1 MDRWCFVILIE
12 EIDTLRPFYHYWG
25 KAASEND
32 GSYHLLVYH
41 ALDVAAVGNVFLAQN
56 TPVCEKIAQ
65 LASLSPDIFRE
76 WFTFALALHDL
87 GKFADSFQ
95 NLRCQILHKLQGKV
109 SKRKYAIKHDTLG
122 WLLWKKHL
130 REKMAGR
137 GLISVSAGSERKRG
151 GEVPF
156 DCWIKAVVGHHG
168 VPPEMGIDTGL
179 DKDFAEQDIN
189 AATEFITELIA
200 FMLPMEKTFPNTD
213 KRQAKLASWWL
224 AGLTVFSDWL
234 GSNVIF
240 FTYDTRV
247 MPLSDYW
254 QETQLKAAKALA
266 EVGML
271 KNKPSNLLDITNLI
285 KENNKVTM
293 TPLQKLAADQHIS
306 PAPHLF
312 ILEDVT
318 GAGKTE
324 AAVLLAH
331 KLMQVGQ
338 GNGIY
343 FALPTM
349 ATANAMYTR
358 MSAIYKKMF
367 DSSAYPSLVL
377 AHGSREMAKEFQQS
391 IVPDNSSLESHY
403 EQDELAAS
411 AHCNAW
417 LADNKKKALLADVGV
432 GTIDQALLAIL
443 PSHHQSLR
451 LLGLMHKILIVDEV
465 HACDAYMHEL
475 LRALLHAHAVVGGSA
490 ILLSAT
496 LPQQQR
502 QELLHSFAK
511 GGGWADVKVRSKNYP
526 LLTCLSANN
535 FSETAVATRAEVKRN
550 VAVQFLSEEQAVY
563 SLLNET
569 AKRGQC
575 ACWIRNTVRD
585 ATIAYQKIKAL
596 YPGMQVELFHAR
608 FALGDRLDIEAQVV
622 ERFGKDSNATM
633 RAGRVLIATQVVEQS
648 LDLDFDTLITDL
660 APIDLIIQR
669 AGRLR
674 RHTRDKDGDPVVG
687 TDQRDKVCLHIFAPQ
702 FTETPDAGWYKDFFP
717 QAQKVYEDHGRLWL
731 TAKILQKRKFFSV
744 PQDMRSMIEKVY
756 DREAKIPDGLDFRSI
771 EADGN
776 RRAQAST
783 AVLNKIPLKD
793 GYTQSSMEVCWD
805 ESITPTRLGEP
816 TTTVY
821 LAKWSNESLQPWVQ
835 GEHAW
840 RMSSVTIRSFYVK
853 GEVRQADIPPE
864 EIKKSKEQL
873 PAKGKWGALL
883 PLVQHNGEWRGVLQG
898 EKQRYNFIYCDKL
911 GLVLEEQTPRSP
923 RQRG

>member
-1 MDRWCFVILIE
+1 MVQER
-12 EIDTLRPFYHYWG
+12 YYQYWG
-25 KAASEND
+25 KAGREDRD
-32 GSYHLLVYH
+32 GYHLLIYH

-56 TPVCEKIAQ
+56 TPICEKIAQ
-65 LASLSPDIFRE
+65 LTGLSADIFQS

-87 GKFADSFQ
+87 GKFAESFQ
-95 NLRCQILHKLQGKV
+95 NLRPLILYKLQDKK
-109 SKRKYAIKHDTLG
+109 STRKYAIKHDTLG
-122 WLLWKKHL
+122 WLLWQRHL
-130 REKMAGR
+130 REKMAQR
-137 GLISVSAGSERKRG
+137 DLLVALVGSERRRQ

-168 VPPEMGIDTGL
+168 VPPETKDTKL
-179 DKDFAEQDIN
+179 DKDFTEQDMN
-189 AATEFITELIA
+189 AAMEFINELIT
-200 FMLPMEKTFPNTD
+200 FMLPSDKTFPHVD
-213 KRQAKLASWWL
+213 KRKTKLASWWL

-234 GSNVIF
+234 GSNVKF
-240 FTYDTRV
+240 FPYDIRV
-247 MPLSDYW
+247 MPLADYW
-254 QETQLKAAKALA
+254 QATQVKATKAIA

-271 KNKPSNLLDITNLI
+271 KNKPSALLDITNLV
-285 KENNKVTM
+285 KENNKITM
-293 TPLQKLAADQHIS
+293 TPLQKLAYQQNIFS
-306 PAPHLF
+306 SPHLF

-331 KLMQVGQ
+331 KLMRAGQ
-338 GNGIY
+338 GSGIY

-349 ATANAMYTR
+349 ATANAMYAR
-358 MSAIYKKMF
+358 MRVIYQQMF
-367 DSSAYPSLVL
+367 DTSAYPSLVL
-377 AHGSREMAKEFQQS
+377 AHGSRDMAKEFQQS
-391 IVPDNSSLESHY
+391 IVPDNSSLEAHY
-403 EQDELAAS
+403 AQNELAAS

-417 LADNKKKALLADVGV
+417 LADNRKKALLADVGV

-475 LRALLHAHAVVGGSA
+475 LRGLLEAHAIAGGSA

-502 QELLHSFAK
+502 QALLNSFAK
-511 GGGWADVKVRSKNYP
+511 GRKWDEIKVSNDNYP

-550 VAVQFLSEEQAVY
+550 VAVQFLAEEQAVY
-563 SLLNET
+563 SLLAET

-585 ATIAYQKIKAL
+585 AVAAYQKIKAM
-596 YPGMQVELFHAR
+596 YPDMQVELFHAR
-608 FALGDRLDIEAQVV
+608 FALGDRLDIETQVV
-622 ERFGKDSNATM
+622 QRFGKDSNTTT
-633 RAGRVLIATQVVEQS
+633 RTGRVLIATQVVEQS

-674 RHTRDKDGDPVVG
+674 RHTRDKDGNSVVG

-717 QAQKVYEDHGRLWL
+717 HAQKIYEDHGRLWL
-731 TAKILQKRKFFSV
+731 TAKILQERKIFSV
-744 PQDMRSMIEKVY
+744 PQDMRNMIEYVY
-756 DREAKIPDGLDFRSI
+756 DGNAELPVSLDSRAI

-776 RRAQAST
+776 RRAQKSN
-783 AVLNKIPLKD
+783 AVINKLCLKD
-793 GYTQSSMEVCWD
+793 GYTKSAMEVCWD
-805 ESITPTRLGEP
+805 ESSTPTRLGEP

-821 LAKWSNESLQPWVQ
+821 LAKWDGSSLQPWIQ

-840 RMSSVTIRSFYVK
+840 RMSSVAIRTFYVK
-853 GEVRQADIPPE
+853 K
-864 EIKKSKEQL
+864 EIWPDEITKAEIAKCKEQL
-873 PAKGKWGALL
+873 PAKGRWGVLV
-883 PLVQHNGEWRGVLQG
+883 PLIKINSMWCGELQG
-898 EKQRYNFIYCDKL
+898 EKKKHSFSYSEEF
-911 GLVLEEQTPRSP
+911 GLSMEKFAS
-923 RQRG
+923 

>member
-1 MDRWCFVILIE
+1 MQ
-12 EIDTLRPFYHYWG
+12 PFYHYWG
-25 KAASEND
+25 KAASKDD
-32 GSYHLLVYH
+32 GDYHLLVYH
-41 ALDVAAVGNVFLAQN
+41 SLDVAAVGNVFLAQN
-56 TPVCEKIAQ
+56 TPICEKIAR
-65 LASLSPDIFRE
+65 LTGLSPNTFRE

-87 GKFADSFQ
+87 GKFAESFQ
-95 NLRCQILHKLQGKV
+95 YLRRQILYKLQSKV

-122 WLLWKKHL
+122 WMLWKQNL
-130 REKMAGR
+130 REKMAQR
-137 GLISVSAGSERKRG
+137 DLLVTLAGSERRRH

-168 VPPEMGIDTGL
+168 VPPETKYTRL
-179 DKDFAEQDIN
+179 DKDFVEYDTD
-189 AATEFITELIA
+189 AATEFINELIA
-200 FMLPMEKTFPNTD
+200 FMLPSDKTFPNVD
-213 KRQAKLASWWL
+213 KQKTKLASWWL

-234 GSNVIF
+234 GSNVKF
-240 FTYDTRV
+240 FPYNTRV
-247 MPLSDYW
+247 MPLSNYW
-254 QETQLKAAKALA
+254 QAAQEKATKAIA

-271 KNKPSNLLDITNLI
+271 KNKPSTLLDITNLV
-285 KENNKVTM
+285 KENHKITM
-293 TPLQKLAADQHIS
+293 TPLQKLAYQQNIS
-306 PAPHLF
+306 PSPHLF

-331 KLMQVGQ
+331 KLMRGGQ
-338 GNGIY
+338 GSGIY

-349 ATANAMYTR
+349 ATANAMYAR
-358 MSAIYKKMF
+358 MRVIYQQMF
-367 DSSAYPSLVL
+367 DTSAYPSLVL
-377 AHGSREMAKEFQQS
+377 AHGSRDMAKEFQQS
-391 IVPDNSSLESHY
+391 IVPDNSSLEAY
-403 EQDELAAS
+403 YADNELAAS

-465 HACDAYMHEL
+465 HACDSYMHEL
-475 LRALLHAHAVVGGSA
+475 LKALLHAHAVAGGSA

-502 QELLHSFAK
+502 QELLNSFAK
-511 GGGWADVKVRSKNYP
+511 GRKWDEIKVSNDNYP

-550 VAVQFLSEEQAVY
+550 VAVQFLAEEQAVY

-585 ATIAYQKIKAL
+585 AVTAYQKIREL
-596 YPGMQVELFHAR
+596 YPEVQVELFHAR
-608 FALGDRLDIEAQVV
+608 FALSDRLNIETQVI
-622 ERFGKDSNATM
+622 ERFGKESCYAT
-633 RAGRVLIATQVVEQS
+633 RTGRVLIATQVVEQS

-674 RHTRDKDGDPVVG
+674 RHTRDKDGNSVVG
-687 TDQRDKVCLHIFAPQ
+687 TDQRGEVCLHIFAPQ
-702 FTETPDAGWYKDFFP
+702 FTNVPDSNWYKDFFP
-717 QAQKVYEDHGRLWL
+717 HAQRVYEDHGRLWL
-731 TAKILQKRKFFSV
+731 TAKILQERKIFSV
-744 PQDMRSMIEKVY
+744 PQDMRNMIEYVY
-756 DREAKIPDGLDFRSI
+756 DGNAELPVSLDLRAI

-776 RRAQAST
+776 RRAQKSN
-783 AVLNKIPLKD
+783 AVLNKLCLKD
-793 GYTQSSMEVCWD
+793 GYTKSAMEVCWD
-805 ESITPTRLGEP
+805 ESSTPTRLGEP

-821 LAKWSNESLQPWVQ
+821 LAKWDGSSLQPWIQ

-840 RMSSVTIRSFYVK
+840 RMSSVAIRTFYVK
-853 GEVRQADIPPE
+853 K
-864 EIKKSKEQL
+864 EIWPDEITKAEIAKCKEQL
-873 PAKGKWGALL
+873 PAKGRWGVLV
-883 PLVQHNGEWRGVLQG
+883 PLIKINSMWCGELQG
-898 EKQRYNFIYCDKL
+898 EKKKHSFSYSEEF
-911 GLVLEEQTPRSP
+911 GLSMEKFAS
-923 RQRG
+923 